1 MASSAVNATT
11 LKATEQPVDTRAPLA
26 ISADGK
32 PLTFDFT
39 EVIPL
44 PSFSLRLG
52 FRDAGSTAT
61 CTMHERIH
69 PVLHLASGSFGTK
82 FRVSIPI

>member
-1 MASSAVNATT
+1 VKKVLRNMANLADKIALVTGASRGMGRATALAVA
-11 LKATEQPVDTRAPLA
+11 ATRAPLA
-26 ISADGK
+26 LNADGK

-52 FRDAGSTAT
+52 FRDAGIDRNVHNA
-61 CTMHERIH
+61 
-69 PVLHLASGSFGTK
+69 
-82 FRVSIPI
+82 